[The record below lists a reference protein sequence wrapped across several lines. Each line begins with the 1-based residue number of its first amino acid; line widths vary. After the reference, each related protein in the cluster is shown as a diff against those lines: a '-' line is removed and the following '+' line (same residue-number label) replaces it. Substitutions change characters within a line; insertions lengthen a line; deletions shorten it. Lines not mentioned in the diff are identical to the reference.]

1 MSHTVCRVKARG
13 SRQEY
18 IAFLSVLGIRLGDLF
33 MPSSL
38 TLSAMLGGE
47 EVSTRE
53 ETVAA
58 RVLTARKSP
67 LPPVQAQNRKP
78 HGK

>member
-18 IAFLSVLGIRLGDLF
+18 IGFLSVEGIRLGDLF
-33 MPSSL
+33 MSSSL
-38 TLSAMLGGE
+38 TLLAMLGGG

-53 ETVAA
+53 ETVTA
-58 RVLTARKSP
+58 RVFTTRKGP
-67 LPPVQAQNRKP
+67 LPPAQAQSGKP